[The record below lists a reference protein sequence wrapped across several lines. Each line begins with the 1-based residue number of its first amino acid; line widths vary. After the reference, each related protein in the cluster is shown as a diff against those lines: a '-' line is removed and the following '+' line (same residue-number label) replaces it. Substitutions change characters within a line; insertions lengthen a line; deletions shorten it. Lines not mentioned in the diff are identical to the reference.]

1 MLLFSKPLDSINKN
15 ANFTLKIIIKQ
26 TPQQKCDNSQLNHL
40 GWGLQQ
46 YLIFGSD
53 IDIKMDALEVYN

>member
-40 GWGLQQ
+40 GWGL
-46 YLIFGSD
+46 
-53 IDIKMDALEVYN
+53 